1 MDKRA
6 KIILITIFAIVITL
20 GMSLGFVLQDYLRV
34 TSQSQVINLEED
46 LDIPEEIDD
55 LIDSKPPGKPA
66 IPINPPFTDTMEY
79 KGQNYT
85 VFREGKLKAIGPN
98 TVKCPYC
105 EGNATQIGSNIIK
118 GWYYYYY
125 QCESCEAYLAEYA
138 KSS

>member
-1 MDKRA
+1 MNKRA
-6 KIILITIFAIVITL
+6 KIILIIIFALVVTL
-20 GMSLGFVLQDYLRV
+20 GALLGFILQDYLRV

-46 LDIPEEIDD
+46 LDIPEEISDV
-55 LIDSKPPGKPA
+55 IDNKPPEEPP
-66 IPINPPFTDTMEY
+66 IPSNPPFTDTVEY

-85 VFREGKLKAIGPN
+85 VFEEGKLEAVGPN

-105 EGNATQIGSNIIK
+105 EGNATQVGSNIIK

-138 KSS
+138 KSR